1 MDTAARKQIARLTMV
16 IGTAQA
22 ATWIVLCATTVGFI
36 LRFQKIFAD
45 FGAEL
50 PVSTVVVL
58 SLGNLL
64 YCYWYVA
71 LLLICLW
78 PIATKGIVVAL
89 WPAPENAVAR
99 WSWYLITWLASV
111 VLMAFIVVI
120 ILVPLLSLVSALSK

>member
-1 MDTAARKQIARLTMV
+1 MDCAVRHHGRIHLAIPEDLRRFRC
-16 IGTAQA
+16 GTPGQHGGG
-22 ATWIVLCATTVGFI
+22 V
-36 LRFQKIFAD
+36 
-45 FGAEL
+45 
-50 PVSTVVVL
+50 

>member
-22 ATWIVLCATTVGFI
+22 ATWIVLCTPRSDSSCDSRRSSPISV
-36 LRFQKIFAD
+36 RK
-45 FGAEL
+45 L
-50 PVSTVVVL
+50 PVSTVVAL